1 MTFLK
6 IDRKLLPSFYDMS
19 DLSQQ
24 AINAALSYNWVNAI
38 SINEKIIEEN
48 ENDIDALNRLAYAYI
63 QIGEIEKAKKNYRK
77 VLSLDRYNFIA
88 QKNLNRINSM
98 PKGSKI
104 LPLPCNNINLS
115 PSLFIEEPGKTKT
128 VSLTHVAP
136 ASIISKLHIGETV
149 MLRAKKH
156 SIEVRDQNK
165 NYLGAIPDDIAFRLI
180 RFLKAGNSYL
190 INIKNVQK
198 NCLAVFIR
206 EIKRGKRF
214 LNQPTFLVGSD
225 SEFAKENKKRDEYE
239 EEKEENNQDEL
250 EE

>member
-1 MTFLK
+1 MF
-6 IDRKLLPSFYDMS
+6 

-24 AINAALSYNWVNAI
+24 AINAALSYNWENAI

-63 QIGEIEKAKKNYRK
+63 QIGKIEKAKKNYRK
-77 VLSLDRYNFIA
+77 VLSLDQYNFIA

-98 PKGSKI
+98 PKGSKVF
-104 LPLPCNNINLS
+104 PQSCKNINLS

-128 VSLTHVAP
+128 VSLTHIAP

-156 SIEVRDQNK
+156 SIEVRDQSK

-214 LNQPTFLVGSD
+214 LNQPTFLVGSSD
-225 SEFAKENKKRDEYE
+225 LESAKENKKKDECE